1 MESSKGS
8 GSGVNLLWRSETLRE
23 YQERQQREMQQNKE
37 RAEKQTQLQLQQ
49 QKERLRAMV
58 RQRIAMFAN
67 MRTVHEEAS
76 TIWLNSVVLTQSEV
90 KRYAWTEI
98 PSSRALALFY
108 LSISLEKLMDIYAP
122 SSSSSSSSQKQ
133 KTPMHTILQCVLQLL
148 EEWDW
153 HFLGS
158 AMKSMRLALVLSK
171 AGPRVHPSSQ
181 ESNRLME
188 AVALQAQLQ
197 RHASSSDSGSRSSI
211 SISSSGGGEVSPGA
225 SANPTATSL
234 PYGDVATTS
243 GSSKGETIPSSGP
256 IIKTSLFKFNG
267 NVVYE
272 HLLTPHVPFALCYS
286 EVLIDLST
294 TVESMYRLFDAEEC
308 WVQESLYENIQKIDR
323 RIKDCFVSPC
333 LKEVAAIASKK
344 STDICESIRNG
355 VP

>member
-1 MESSKGS
+1 MD
-8 GSGVNLLWRSETLRE
+8 T
-23 YQERQQREMQQNKE
+23 
-37 RAEKQTQLQLQQ
+37 
-49 QKERLRAMV
+49 
-58 RQRIAMFAN
+58 
-67 MRTVHEEAS
+67 
-76 TIWLNSVVLTQSEV
+76 
-90 KRYAWTEI
+90 YA
-98 PSSRALALFY
+98 PS
-108 LSISLEKLMDIYAP
+108 P
-122 SSSSSSSSQKQ
+122 SSSSKQ

-158 AMKSMRLALVLSK
+158 AMKSMRLALVLSTSK

-188 AVALQAQLQ
+188 AAALQGQLQ
-197 RHASSSDSGSRSSI
+197 RQANSSSSS
-211 SISSSGGGEVSPGA
+211 SSSGGGEVSPNA
-225 SANPTATSL
+225 SANPTATATSL
-234 PYGDVATTS
+234 PSYGDVPTTS
-243 GSSKGETIPSSGP
+243 GSSSSSKGDTTPSSGP

-294 TVESMYRLFDAEEC
+294 TLECMYRLFDAEEC

-344 STDICESIRNG
+344 SSEIFESIRNG